1 MPITYT
7 HQETKDRIV
16 HLIKTRGPSLP
27 VQIAKALNIQ
37 PLFASAFLSELYN
50 EGRVL
55 ISHLR
60 VGSSPLYLIS
70 GQEANLEK
78 FTQYLNNKERE
89 AFLHLQKNKLLSDEE
104 QLPAIRVALRAV
116 QDFAIPVKLKT
127 QSQNPNEPPKL
138 FWKYHLIPDNQIQ
151 EIINPTQTPQIPQSK
166 PEPPKVS
173 PQVPQVISQT
183 TQLMSSPQQIIQSA
197 QSQLTPSSLPL
208 PLVSEKP
215 KRIPKKKVPEE
226 PSKFQSYVKEY
237 LQTKDIEILELLTD
251 KKKEI
256 NAKIRIDTLFGK
268 QEYLLIAKDKKKI
281 TPADLENALK
291 FAQVNNMPSVLMFP
305 GDMDKK
311 ALEFQKLWKNMIK
324 TEKLKL

>member
-27 VQIAKALNIQ
+27 VQIAKAISIQ

-70 GQEANLEK
+70 GQEAQLEK
-78 FTQYLNNKERE
+78 FIQYLNNKERE
-89 AFLHLQKNKLLSDEE
+89 TFLHLQKNKLLSDEE
-104 QLPAIRVALRAV
+104 QLPAIRVALRAIK
-116 QDFAIPVKLKT
+116 DFALPVKIKS
-127 QSQNPNEPPKL
+127 QNQNPNDPPKL
-138 FWKYHLIPDNQIQ
+138 FWKYHLIPDQQIQ
-151 EIINPTQTPQIPQSK
+151 EIINPESQPSLPKIEQQPIQI
-166 PEPPKVS
+166 
-173 PQVPQVISQT
+173 ISQT
-183 TQLMSSPQQIIQSA
+183 PSLSSSQLVQA
-197 QSQLTPSSLPL
+197 QLTPSSLPL
-208 PLVSEKP
+208 TPVSISEKP

-237 LQTKDIEILELLTD
+237 LKAKDIEILELLVD

-268 QEYLLIAKDKKKI
+268 QEYILVAKDKKKI
-281 TPADLENALK
+281 TPSDLQTALK
-291 FAQVNNMPSVLMFP
+291 FAQSNNMPSVFMSP
-305 GDMDKK
+305 GVLDKK

-324 TEKLKL
+324 TEKLNI

>member
-27 VQIAKALNIQ
+27 VQIAKAMGIS

-70 GQEANLEK
+70 GQEAHLEK

-104 QLPAIRVALRAV
+104 QLPAIRVAIRAI
-116 QDFAIPVKLKT
+116 QDFAIPVKVKT

-151 EIINPTQTPQIPQSK
+151 EIMNPSLKASPPKMPQQPIEAIPQTSSLAPITQTSSLSSSQSM
-166 PEPPKVS
+166 
-173 PQVPQVISQT
+173 QV
-183 TQLMSSPQQIIQSA
+183 QLA
-197 QSQLTPSSLPL
+197 PSSLPL
-208 PLVSEKP
+208 TPISEKP

-226 PSKFQSYVKEY
+226 PSKFQLYVKEY

-251 KKKEI
+251 KKKEL

-291 FAQVNNMPSVLMFP
+291 FAQANNMPSVLMFP